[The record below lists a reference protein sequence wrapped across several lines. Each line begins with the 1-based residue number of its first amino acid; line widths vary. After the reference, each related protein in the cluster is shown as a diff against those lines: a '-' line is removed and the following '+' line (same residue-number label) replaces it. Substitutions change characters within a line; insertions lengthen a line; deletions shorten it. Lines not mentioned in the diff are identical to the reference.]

1 MIEKMQEI
9 CDDLPDIV
17 KAVLFVSAIAIFW
30 DFILQEKIM
39 SNEWIKFYT
48 KNMCK
53 GKTSVIEYI
62 LLASLVVIILL
73 GVL

>member
-1 MIEKMQEI
+1 
-9 CDDLPDIV
+9 
-17 KAVLFVSAIAIFW
+17 
-30 DFILQEKIM
+30 M
-39 SNEWIKFYT
+39 SDEWIKFYT

-62 LLASLVVIILL
+62 LLVSVVVILLL

>member
-1 MIEKMQEI
+1 
-9 CDDLPDIV
+9 
-17 KAVLFVSAIAIFW
+17 
-30 DFILQEKIM
+30 M

-62 LLASLVVIILL
+62 LLVSLVVIILL

>member
-1 MIEKMQEI
+1 
-9 CDDLPDIV
+9 
-17 KAVLFVSAIAIFW
+17 
-30 DFILQEKIM
+30 M

-48 KNMCK
+48 KNMYK

-62 LLASLVVIILL
+62 LLVSLVVIILL